1 MDKFLDP
8 SATTLFDKTKSVKRC
23 PWKRSLV
30 ELNGR
35 ADPNYRH
42 YISTLIIDSY
52 SKKGAFPHNYHVNG
66 EPCQTHASWFM
77 NAGMGDYSSARQGIS
92 SVEFDSKGVYLASV
106 TKSGCLTVH
115 DFDNIRSAD
124 SKEDEDKQLLH
135 ISTSQQ
141 IDVVKWNLAN
151 QDEIACTSMRSSEI
165 HIYDIGY
172 ISSEPVEVLKKR
184 PNITVHGL
192 NVHKGFSDIA
202 FSSDDNSRL
211 LASDSSGVINIWDR
225 RVSDRPCL
233 ELTTNSTGLLN
244 SIKLSRD
251 NEIVFGASKQGSIF
265 IWDLRGGK
273 SLSTFKNH
281 KEEYHS
287 PLITVKLA
295 PELEK
300 ISPLKA
306 QSSIVPKE
314 IHSIDINPSCPY
326 QLAFHLDDGWSG
338 VLDTNRLQVTHIHCP
353 PPPWDEPNDFA
364 NLSYLRNPCW
374 LPFNSI
380 YAVGSL
386 SSDGLYLLDFYP
398 DSTSPCHVDYNED
411 MQSGEKAS
419 IRPKQNRHLS
429 LSESVTACATHPLD
443 GTIVA
448 GTKDS
453 ATTFF
458 FAWLSQPPYYS
469 SSPRRQC
476 PPSVEPPLPSP
487 PCTDPPPLSISSNHR
502 SHSINP
508 VLEGWSIST
517 PIPPS
522 E

>member
-1 MDKFLDP
+1 MEKYLDP
-8 SATTLFDKTKSVKRC
+8 AATEKTKSVKRR

-42 YISTLIIDSY
+42 YLSSLIINSY
-52 SKKGAFPHNYHVNG
+52 SKKGAFPHKYHVNG
-66 EPCQTHASWFM
+66 EPCQTHIGWFI
-77 NAGMGDYSSARQGIS
+77 NGGLNDYSSAITRQGIS
-92 SVEFDSKGVYLASV
+92 SLEFDSKGVYLASV

-115 DFDNIRSAD
+115 DFDNIRSPD
-124 SKEDEDKQLLH
+124 SKEDEGKQLLH

-141 IDVVKWNLAN
+141 IDVVRWNLTN

-165 HIYDIGY
+165 HIFDIGY
-172 ISSEPVEVLKKR
+172 ISSEPVEVLRKR

-211 LASDSSGVINIWDR
+211 LASDTSGVINIWDR
-225 RVSDRPCL
+225 RVSDVPCL

-244 SIKLSRD
+244 SIKLSGD

-265 IWDLRGGK
+265 IWDLRGGR
-273 SLSTFKNH
+273 SLSTFRNH

-295 PELEK
+295 LELEK
-300 ISPLKA
+300 ISSLKA
-306 QSSIVPKE
+306 QSNIVPKE
-314 IHSIDINPSCPY
+314 IHSIDIDPSCPY

-338 VLDTNRLQVTHIHCP
+338 ILDTNKLQVTHIHCP
-353 PPPWDEPNDFA
+353 PPPWLDEPNDFA
-364 NLSYLRNPCW
+364 DLSYLRRPCW
-374 LPFNSI
+374 LPINSI

-398 DSTSPCHVDYNED
+398 DFTSSCHVDYNEEV
-411 MQSGEKAS
+411 QSGAKAT
-419 IRPKQNRHLS
+419 IRPRQNRHLP
-429 LSESVTACATHPLD
+429 LSESVTACVSHPFD

-448 GTKDS
+448 GTK
-453 ATTFF
+453 
-458 FAWLSQPPYYS
+458 LSS
-469 SSPRRQC
+469 LL
-476 PPSVEPPLPSP
+476 V
-487 PCTDPPPLSISSNHR
+487 ISQ
-502 SHSINP
+502 
-508 VLEGWSIST
+508 
-517 PIPPS
+517 
-522 E
+522 